1 MGVRICLI
9 CMYACMCILFMYI
22 YIHTHACVC
31 LFVWLRWWDSLL
43 LFAYLLACLL
53 ACLYV
58 LFLFAGAFA
67 RFFFVCV
74 CFRCMGYGLIF
85 VVVRLMIS
93 GRGHFP

>member
-1 MGVRICLI
+1 MGVRICMI

-22 YIHTHACVC
+22 YTHTRVC
-31 LFVWLRWWDSLL
+31 LLVRLVALVGFVAVVCLPSCMLAG
-43 LFAYLLACLL
+43 LFVCAVFICG
-53 ACLYV
+53 CIRSF
-58 LFLFAGAFA
+58 FLC
-67 RFFFVCV
+67 VCV